1 MKKLS
6 QAYRNIKE
14 KAGQAVQGILASPR
28 VVSLVNRTTKKSPFG
43 KVDPAMLADQKPAS
57 LIHQISARASQ
68 LPVADSVTAEEALL
82 DLEVSAE
89 LDHAIAMRELA
100 RLRTERA
107 RRGTH
112 RTEVGVLRARGCL
125 LISAACQSNPLARG
139 CR

>member
-1 MKKLS
+1 MDAIRPSLWVTTVVVALS
-6 QAYRNIKE
+6 VALLWPSSESGESGSVVELWQ
-14 KAGQAVQGILASPR
+14 PR
-28 VVSLVNRTTKKSPFG
+28 GHETN
-43 KVDPAMLADQKPAS
+43 Q
-57 LIHQISARASQ
+57 Q
-68 LPVADSVTAEEALL
+68 LEPQVTEALL